1 MKINV
6 SLFIKR
12 VYQKT
17 IKQKTLSGLLCFD
30 LLAGYNDIRDN
41 QMFMILRQNKNE
53 QFGMQYGC
61 VEG

>member
-1 MKINV
+1 
-6 SLFIKR
+6 